1 MILVNNLTRKLR
13 VIKCKIMNGKSLVNL
28 SAGNRNFSPFTSY
41 IVYFACLISISS
53 CKIYSFKDV
62 SIPLAVKTIH
72 IGYLENRAR
81 LVNPQLAPQLN
92 DKFRQKITNQASR
105 LTQIQ
110 TDDADYNVT
119 GTISDYNFT
128 TSGISNQQ
136 SSTNR
141 LNVTVH
147 IIFKNHLDPT
157 GKTVA
162 PADFEADVTRNFDFS
177 ANMSITDAETQLLPT
192 IVSNMTDE
200 IFNRL
205 FSNW

>member
-1 MILVNNLTRKLR
+1 MKFLRGRAEKKRISQYSFPVIILGCCILF
-13 VIKCKIMNGKSLVNL
+13 
-28 SAGNRNFSPFTSY
+28 SA
-41 IVYFACLISISS
+41 

-62 SIPLAVKTIH
+62 SIPPQVKSIH

-81 LVNPQLAPQLN
+81 LVNPLLAPQLN
-92 DKFRQKITNQASR
+92 DKLREKIGQQASR
-105 LTQIQ
+105 LSQRQ
-110 TDDADYNVT
+110 TDDADYDVS
-119 GTISDYNFT
+119 GFVSDYNVT
-128 TSGISNQQ
+128 TSGISSQQ
-136 SSTNR
+136 AATNR

-147 IIFKNHLDPT
+147 LIFKNHLDPT

-177 ANMSITDAETQLLPT
+177 ANLSLSDAESQLLPT

-200 IFNRL
+200 IFNKL

>member
-1 MILVNNLTRKLR
+1 MISVNKAFLGGLILV
-13 VIKCKIMNGKSLVNL
+13 M
-28 SAGNRNFSPFTSY
+28 AMA
-41 IVYFACLISISS
+41 FAS

-62 SIPLAVKTIH
+62 SIPPQVKTIH
-72 IGYLENRAR
+72 IGYIENRAR

-92 DKFRQKITNQASR
+92 DKLRQKINQQASR
-105 LTQIQ
+105 LAQREDPGSDYDVSGSIT
-110 TDDADYNVT
+110 DYN
-119 GTISDYNFT
+119 YT

-136 SSTNR
+136 AASNR

-162 PADFEADVTRNFDFS
+162 PADFEADVTRNFDFP
-177 ANMSITDAETQLLPT
+177 ANLSITDAEQQLMPT
-192 IVSNMTDE
+192 IISNMTDE
-200 IFNRL
+200 IFNKL